1 MLHDMVAQTITKL
14 AAASALAGDAPKRTR
29 DARAQVLDLFLT
41 AALAG
46 AKAIRAAGLG
56 LISFKDDG
64 TPHAAADLASDL
76 AIRGVL
82 AARPDLP
89 IVSEE
94 GARELPA
101 GFAERPFILVDPLDG
116 TREFME
122 GHPDH
127 AVCIALI
134 EARRPVAGVIV
145 APAQRLA
152 WLAGERALELDLDE
166 SLDPLPGGG
175 RLLSLDGSATTP
187 VLSIATSRSRP
198 DPLARRLFPEV
209 DDGGLRRIGAI
220 LKLAAVARGEACVF
234 PTQNPSSEWD
244 IAAGDALIGAAG
256 GVMVGRDGQPLLYGR
271 AEAGFLHEP
280 YVAARSRS
288 LADLALRRWAEL

>member
-1 MLHDMVAQTITKL
+1 MVAQTITKPS
-14 AAASALAGDAPKRTR
+14 AASAFVGDAPKRTR
-29 DARAQVLDLFLT
+29 DARAQVLDLFLE

-64 TPHAAADLASDL
+64 TPHAAADIASDL

-94 GARELPA
+94 GARSLPS
-101 GFAERPFILVDPLDG
+101 GFADRPFILVDPLDG

-134 EARRPVAGVIV
+134 ENRRPVASVIV
-145 APAQRLA
+145 APAHRRA
-152 WLAGERALELDLDE
+152 WLAGDRAVELELGE
-166 SLDPLPGGG
+166 SLDPLPGGEKA
-175 RLLSLDGSATTP
+175 LALDGAATTP
-187 VLSIATSRSRP
+187 ARSMATSRSRP
-198 DPLARRLFPEV
+198 DPLARRLFPEI
-209 DDGGLRRIGAI
+209 DDGGLKHIGAI
-220 LKLAAVARGEACVF
+220 LKLVAVARGEACVF
-234 PTQNPSSEWD
+234 PTRNPSSEWD
-244 IAAGDALIGAAG
+244 IAAGDALIAAAG
-256 GVMVGRDGQPLLYGR
+256 GTMLGRDGRPLLYGQ
-271 AEAGFLHEP
+271 AEAGFLHAP
-280 YVAARSRS
+280 YVAARSRA
-288 LADLALRRWAEL
+288 LADLALSRWAAI

>member
-1 MLHDMVAQTITKL
+1 MLHDMVAQTITKR
-14 AAASALAGDAPKRTR
+14 AADTALAGDAPKRTR
-29 DARAQVLDLFLT
+29 DARAQVLDLFLR

-46 AKAIRAAGLG
+46 AKAIQTAGLG

-76 AIRGVL
+76 AIRAVL

-89 IVSEE
+89 IISEE
-94 GARELPA
+94 GARELPQ

-127 AVCIALI
+127 AVCIALV

-152 WLAGERALELDLDE
+152 WLAGDQAVELTLDE
-166 SLDPLPGGG
+166 SLDPLPGG
-175 RLLSLDGSATTP
+175 RLLTLDGEATTP
-187 VLSIATSRSRP
+187 PLSMATSRSRP
-198 DPLARRLFPEV
+198 DPLARRLFPEI
-209 DDGGLRRIGAI
+209 DESGLRHIGAV
-220 LKLAAVARGEACVF
+220 LKLVSVARGEACIF

-244 IAAGDALIGAAG
+244 IAAGDALIAAAG
-256 GVMVGRDGQPLLYGR
+256 GTMIGRDGRPLLYGR

-280 YVAARSRS
+280 YVAARSRA
-288 LADLALRRWAEL
+288 LADLALRRWAGI

>member
-1 MLHDMVAQTITKL
+1 M
-14 AAASALAGDAPKRTR
+14 
-29 DARAQVLDLFLT
+29 LDLFLE

-46 AKAIRAAGLG
+46 AKAIRAAGAG
-56 LISFKDDG
+56 LISFKGDG

-94 GARELPA
+94 GARELPD

-127 AVCIALI
+127 AVCIALV

-152 WLAGERALELDLDE
+152 WLAGDSAVELPLDE
-166 SLDPLPGGG
+166 SLRPLAGKA
-175 RLLSLDGSATTP
+175 RTLALDGVATVPTRM
-187 VLSIATSRSRP
+187 ATSRSRP
-198 DPLARRLFPEV
+198 DPLARRLFPEIEEA
-209 DDGGLRRIGAI
+209 GLRHIGAI
-220 LKLAAVARGEACVF
+220 LKLVSVARGEACVF

-244 IAAGDALIGAAG
+244 IAAGDALIFAAG
-256 GVMVGRDGQPLLYGR
+256 GAMIGRDGRPLTYGR
-271 AEAGFLHEP
+271 AEVGFLHEP
-280 YVAARSRS
+280 YVAAASREMAE
-288 LADLALRRWAEL
+288 LAVRRWAAI